1 MTKLYTLPEELMPAI
16 ERWMAKFPLD
26 KKASAVIPVLTVI
39 QDHEGYISEP
49 MMETVAALLDMP
61 KIAVFEVANFYSMF
75 ELEPTGKF
83 RLNVC
88 TNVSCMLSGCD
99 KIVDHLREKLEI
111 DFNETT
117 PDGVFTLRHV
127 ECLGSCGTAP
137 VMQVGKQYHESLTT
151 EKVDALLK
159 TLRGEA
165 C

>member
-1 MTKLYTLPEELMPAI
+1 MSKTYTIPTELMETI
-16 ERWMAKFPLD
+16 QRWIDKFPED
-26 KKASAVIPVLTVI
+26 RKASAVIPVMTVI
-39 QDHEGYISEP
+39 QDHEGHISEP
-49 MMETVAALLDMP
+49 MMEAIAQLLNMP

-88 TNVSCMLSGCD
+88 TNISCMLSGSEG
-99 KIVDHLREKLEI
+99 IVEHLRDTLGI
-111 DFNETT
+111 DFGETT
-117 PDGVFTLRHV
+117 PDGLFTLKHV

-137 VMQVGKQYHESLTT
+137 VMQVGKDYHEQLTN

-159 TLRGEA
+159 NLRGET